1 MSESPI
7 SPETIPPEDGPRS
20 WRSLVS
26 VLVVQAHNAFN
37 DNFVKLALITLTVT
51 VAAGTTMARY
61 VENILA
67 AMVPLPFI
75 LFAPLAGWL
84 SDRFAKSR
92 VIQISLLAKLLIFGL
107 FLFALSIRSLPLAL
121 FADFLFLVQSTLFS
135 PAKFGIL
142 KEIIGSKRLGAAN
155 GVMQML
161 TMAGILAGMAI
172 AGWWFDAELAQRNEA
187 HGVSPENA
195 WGAATHLFVW
205 AAAAAAIPVLLGLLI
220 RRTPEHPDTPFRIA
234 ILGSHFA
241 DLKYMLCEPVLRRTG
256 LLIATYWF
264 VANFLGLAFFG
275 FAKELYPDA
284 AEGGVGESSARM
296 LTIIAGGLILG
307 SLLVSFLSR
316 KGNRLPLTLFGGLA
330 MAIGLLAIG
339 TLRPESLPWYS
350 AIGGIG
356 FASGFFLVPLS
367 AHLQDRIDSGHRGRV
382 LAAQNLIISF
392 SGIVAILANAGMK
405 LVGMGMAAQTLVLVP
420 GMLAVTLI
428 LARLLKTSALFPPD
442 RTA

>member
-1 MSESPI
+1 MSDPTEP
-7 SPETIPPEDGPRS
+7 SPEEPMPPRS
-20 WRSLVS
+20 WLSLGS

-51 VAAGTTMARY
+51 VAAGTTTAKY
-61 VENILA
+61 IENILA
-67 AMVPLPFI
+67 AMIPLPFI

-92 VIQISLLAKLLIFGL
+92 VIQISLVAKLLIFGL
-107 FLFALSIRSLPLAL
+107 FLFALSIRSVPLAL
-121 FADFLFLVQSTLFS
+121 FADLLFLVQSTLFS

-142 KEIIGSKRLGAAN
+142 KEIIGSKRLGSAN
-155 GVMQML
+155 GLMQML

-195 WGAATHLFVW
+195 WGAATHLFAW
-205 AAAAAAIPVLLGLLI
+205 GAAAAALPVLLGLLI
-220 RRTPEHPDTPFRIA
+220 RRTPEHPGKAFRA
-234 ILGSHFA
+234 SILGSHFA
-241 DLKYMLCEPVLRRTG
+241 DLRYLLREPVLRRTG

-296 LTIIAGGLILG
+296 LTIIAVGLIAG
-307 SLLVSFLSR
+307 SLFVSFLSR
-316 KGNRLPLTLFGGLA
+316 KGNRLPLTVFGGLA
-330 MAIGLLAIG
+330 MAGGLLAIAL
-339 TLRPESLPWYS
+339 LRPES
-350 AIGGIG
+350 IGWFGAVAGIG

-367 AHLQDRIDSGHRGRV
+367 AHLQDRIDPEHRGRV
-382 LAAQNLIISF
+382 LAAQNLIISL
-392 SGIVAILANAGMK
+392 SGILAILANAGMK
-405 LVGMGMAAQTLVLVP
+405 VVGMGMAAQTLVLVP
-420 GMLAVTLI
+420 GMVGVSLLLV
-428 LARLLKTSALFPPD
+428 RLLKTSALFPPAKA
-442 RTA
+442 T